1 MMEDSP
7 IFLVIIV
14 LIIVNVATRVVRAQ
28 QKGQKLTPRDFLNV
42 GKVDAQTDPRAQ
54 ILHRFRRRGQI
65 KEGELTPKERVELMK
80 MLDRGEVLRL
90 GDAGEGMVY
99 TLADRSLLSRRLGG
113 PYSPNIGPKI
123 LRAVAFIIVGIV
135 IIAAY
140 SFVVVLVH
148 R

>member
-1 MMEDSP
+1 MEDSP

-14 LIIVNVATRVVRAQ
+14 LIIVNVATRAVRAQ
-28 QKGQKLTPRDFLNV
+28 QKGQKLTLRDFLNV

-54 ILHRFRRRGQI
+54 ILHRFRRRDQI

-113 PYSPNIGPKI
+113 SYSPNIGPKI
-123 LRAVAFIIVGIV
+123 LGALGFILLALIIAVAYTLLTAFIWQT
-135 IIAAY
+135 
-140 SFVVVLVH
+140 
-148 R
+148 